1 MITYGI
7 GSILLLI
14 TAMGIAALL
23 SIIVFT
29 VIDRLSPFRTVYT
42 TIIQW
47 FIAIIILIL
56 TITPIVTI
64 LTNLIIKNGKL
75 EKTTDGTIVNVMPGE
90 ISYVENNSHKF
101 NTVVSHFTP
110 DEIKPTLDKNLK
122 LSQIR
127 ISTYTS
133 VWGSYN
139 KVTFNLLP

>member
-42 TIIQW
+42 AIILW

-56 TITPIVTI
+56 TITPTVTI

-90 ISYVENNSHKF
+90 ISYVENNSHKLD
-101 NTVVSHFTP
+101 TVVSHFTP